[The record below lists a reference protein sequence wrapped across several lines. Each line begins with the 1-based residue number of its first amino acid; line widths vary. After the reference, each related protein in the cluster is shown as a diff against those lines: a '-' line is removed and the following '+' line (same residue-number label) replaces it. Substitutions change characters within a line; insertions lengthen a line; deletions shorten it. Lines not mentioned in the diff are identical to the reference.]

1 MQGLPRFFSC
11 SLTVPSKERPASFHF
26 LWCILFPRFL
36 RQLLR
41 QKGNSILSVVFASWA
56 FFPISVQLWVLMTL
70 WYFWLFND
78 EWSTPY
84 ISMKCQVQLE
94 MWCFGVSALLGFA
107 EQESCLLERR
117 IDEGANPDV
126 ERNSSKLF
134 PFLNKDV
141 RGKKMRVEGRC
152 FRIRFPGGSQDLTS
166 HV

>member
-1 MQGLPRFFSC
+1 MQGVPRFLSC
-11 SLTVPSKERPASFHF
+11 SVTVHFVYPSKERPASFPV
-26 LWCILFPRFL
+26 LWCILFSQFL

-56 FFPISVQLWVLMTL
+56 FLPISVQLWVLMPL

-78 EWSTPY
+78 GWST
-84 ISMKCQVQLE
+84 KCQVQLE

-107 EQESCLLERR
+107 EQESCLLDRR
-117 IDEGANPDV
+117 IDEGANSDV
-126 ERNSSKLF
+126 EKNSSKLF

-141 RGKKMRVEGRC
+141 RGEKWGVEGRC